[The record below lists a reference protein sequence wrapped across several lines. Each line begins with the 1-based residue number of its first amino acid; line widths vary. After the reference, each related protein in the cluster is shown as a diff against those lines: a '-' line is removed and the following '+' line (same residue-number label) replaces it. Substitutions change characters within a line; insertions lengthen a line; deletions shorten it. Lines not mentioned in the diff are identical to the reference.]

1 MFKCYINLYF
11 PVDMGL
17 FKDND
22 INNLSIKLFN
32 DYDEDDIIKF
42 LTKKLLKNILIF

>member
-1 MFKCYINLYF
+1 MSIERILSSRYGI
-11 PVDMGL
+11 

-32 DYDEDDIIKF
+32 DYDADDIIKF
-42 LTKKLLKNILIF
+42 LTKKLRKNILIF